1 MKRGF
6 LLVAIL
12 WMSLFAA
19 REGFA
24 QEAAVRPLYTSVP
37 HLHTGDVRYDS
48 PILTIRD
55 SGLAAGQGIVK
66 AQLTLFQSPQ
76 GEDEALGLAVAFY
89 TEGKWNFNTARD
101 YGKFGVRYEQN
112 QVPVL
117 IPTLNGD
124 GYGNPDDW
132 SPLADGG
139 KAWPMKGGVFVMLD
153 RIYLKAYEISGT
165 DFVLTLS
172 DYNAVDKVFKI
183 RIPAAFLSSFL
194 ASIPNDRRLVPQ
206 SLSNS
211 PSTFG
216 VQYAVLNE
224 SAKAEM
230 KIPGDAMRVMG
241 ILPGKIADRAGLKN
255 FDVLLRFGDQP
266 LKQTQDLSDAVH
278 AVSKGATVPLTVWRD
293 AKEVR
298 LQAQF

>member
-1 MKRGF
+1 MVRDDGKMASPNLRLNRHQQRNKTIRNTGRF
-6 LLVAIL
+6 QPRRELLVSHMDDGKRLAC
-12 WMSLFAA
+12 STAS
-19 REGFA
+19 E
-24 QEAAVRPLYTSVP
+24 V
-37 HLHTGDVRYDS
+37 GDFF
-48 PILTIRD
+48 
-55 SGLAAGQGIVK
+55 AGQRLS
-66 AQLTLFQSPQ
+66 AR
-76 GEDEALGLAVAFY
+76 
-89 TEGKWNFNTARD
+89 EGKWNFNTARD

-117 IPTLNGD
+117 IPTLNG
-124 GYGNPDDW
+124 YGNPDDW
-132 SPLADGG
+132 GPLADGG

-172 DYNAVDKVFKI
+172 DYDAVDKVFKI

-194 ASIPNDRRLVPQ
+194 ASIPNDRRLIPQ

-241 ILPGKIADRAGLKN
+241 IVPGKIADRAGLKN